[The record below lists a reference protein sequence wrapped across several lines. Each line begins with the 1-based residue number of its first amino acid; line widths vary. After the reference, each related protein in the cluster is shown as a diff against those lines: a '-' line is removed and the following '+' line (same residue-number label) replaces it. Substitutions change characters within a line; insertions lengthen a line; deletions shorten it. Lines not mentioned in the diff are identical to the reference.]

1 MTGMYAMHYAVSGC
15 PIAAKNKV
23 SGAQTKV
30 CTYTSNDL
38 MEYVVHSAVSL
49 QYLC

>member
-15 PIAAKNKV
+15 PIAAKNKI

-30 CTYTSNDL
+30 CTSGPPEPVRLVRQWPD
-38 MEYVVHSAVSL
+38 HFSS
-49 QYLC
+49 